1 MVFIV
6 SGISYTYPG
15 TSTGIENVS
24 FQVPSSGII
33 GISGASGSGKST
45 LLACLAGIL
54 TPQSGAIQLAEEVLF
69 DSTNVKSN
77 QAKKQKGSLIE
88 VIFQRS
94 SLFEELSIWQN
105 VALSLGPSLNQNKD
119 HALRLLAE
127 VGLKEYANRLPRE
140 ISLGQRQRS
149 AVVASLARSPR
160 ILLADEP
167 TGSLDATNR
176 DLVLS
181 LFKVAANS
189 GCLVLISSHDPEVHQ
204 ATEQVIQLES
214 RNSQ

>member
-15 TSTGIENVS
+15 TDSGIENVS
-24 FQVPSSGII
+24 FQVPSTGIV
-33 GISGASGSGKST
+33 GINGASGSGKST

-54 TPQSGAIQLAEEVLF
+54 TPRTGSIQLDGEVLF
-69 DSTNVKSN
+69 DSLTTTRSQPEKNK
-77 QAKKQKGSLIE
+77 SLIE
-88 VIFQRS
+88 VVFQRS

-119 HALRLLAE
+119 HALHLLTK
-127 VGLKEYANRLPRE
+127 VGLAGYANRLPRE
-140 ISLGQRQRS
+140 VSLGQRQRS